1 MEKKNKNKPKM
12 NKKIWILVIIVLSLA
27 VCVALTIMK
36 LTRIDSVSE
45 IYELLTGAMETTESN
60 GEFVA
65 QITSKSQF
73 SMGDE
78 VQVTTTRGYI
88 SSNDDPDDVYVY
100 LNTVSETPANPEKDH
115 DVTVSMFTDGEKV
128 YDDTSGTNVEIDM
141 TVEEF
146 NSIIDEYGLYRYDE
160 KDVDRVE
167 YDENELSDFSGSGTV
182 TVFLTTPGEDIL
194 EGYANAIAFATG
206 ESVGTEELKVN
217 SAFVTYTLFE
227 EAVSAQTCTFAVEYK
242 SESGE
247 TVYYSVTNQVAY
259 IDDYEREEDAAV
271 TKNGEVV

>member
-1 MEKKNKNKPKM
+1 
-12 NKKIWILVIIVLSLA
+12 
-27 VCVALTIMK
+27 
-36 LTRIDSVSE
+36 
-45 IYELLTGAMETTESN
+45 
-60 GEFVA
+60 
-65 QITSKSQF
+65 
-73 SMGDE
+73 
-78 VQVTTTRGYI
+78 
-88 SSNDDPDDVYVY
+88 
-100 LNTVSETPANPEKDH
+100 
-115 DVTVSMFTDGEKV
+115 MFTDGEKV

-146 NSIIDEYGLYRYDE
+146 NSIIDEYGLYRYNE

-182 TVFLTTPGEDIL
+182 TVFIATPGEDIL